1 MSVPNATSGTSS
13 PASSQRYRLPG
24 IMREGIAQ
32 LSLLETALWPLRGGV
47 VEGGTFETAYTFASQ
62 GQSREAR
69 VRVYSPHGLQSED
82 EYVLWGLLGVCL
94 SRKQPEPT
102 LLATPYWMIKRLGMS
117 LGGCQYDQLRAS
129 LERLA
134 AVAYQNGFAGAGDYR
149 TRQGTDRAAGLV
161 SQARQGAVCGAV
173 L

>member
-1 MSVPNATSGTSS
+1 
-13 PASSQRYRLPG
+13 
-24 IMREGIAQ
+24 
-32 LSLLETALWPLRGGV
+32 V

-69 VRVYSPHGLQSED
+69 VSVYSPHGLQSED
-82 EYVLWGLLGVCL
+82 EFVLWGLLGVCL

-102 LLATPYWMIKRLGMS
+102 LLATPYWIIKRLGMS

-134 AVAYQNGFAGAGDYR
+134 AVAYQNTAFYNPVTQQHERITLHFSPASCPRGGGEVPSMPSGLGGSSGR
-149 TRQGTDRAAGLV
+149 RCSSKCVRRRAARCCSIWTCTG
-161 SQARQGAVCGAV
+161 S
-173 L
+173 